1 MKSFNDYSGIEE
13 PQQEDNLLL
22 PEGFVYDQEPL
33 LEGTKSSHADLPAV
47 LVMRRMAV
55 RLFPTGQKIA
65 LYKVD
70 KLNKY
75 ITIPYTDDQWVM
87 SAEHNK

>member
-13 PQQEDNLLL
+13 PQQEDDLLL
-22 PEGFVYDQEPL
+22 PEGYVYDQEPL

-55 RLFPTGQKIA
+55 RLDRKSTR
-65 LYKVD
+65 
-70 KLNKY
+70 LNSSH
-75 ITIPYTDDQWVM
+75 IPLSRM
-87 SAEHNK
+87 PSSA